1 MASTTELLQL
11 VADGDPQATTLVRTA
26 GRHIGTV
33 LSVVVNFFNPQAV
46 ALGGALAAA
55 EPPVAAVRGVLYERC
70 LPLATADLE
79 ITTTV
84 TGPDAGLLGA
94 GLTALRHNLPTAPVP
109 QEESASA

>member
-1 MASTTELLQL
+1 HHPRPHRRPAHRHGPVRRRELLQ
-11 VADGDPQATTLVRTA
+11 PA
-26 GRHIGTV
+26 G
-33 LSVVVNFFNPQAV
+33 AV

-55 EPPVAAVRGVLYERC
+55 EPLVAAVRGVLYERC

>member
-11 VADGDPQATTLVRTA
+11 VADGDPQSTTLVRTA

-46 ALGGALAAA
+46 ALAAA